1 MRNSISESR
10 EASGIEPTVARNEQ
24 FDNLNGVTT
33 RREAGKASPW
43 DPENQLDSRG
53 STSTRP
59 MTPKQ
64 KLVVVGNGMAG
75 ARVVEEILKRA
86 RDRFEI
92 VMFGAEPYGN
102 YNRILLSN
110 VLNGSQAATE
120 IFMNPLAWYAENG
133 VRLHAGVKA
142 TKIDRERKVVIG
154 VPLKKEAL
162 AYALDAAAADAAF
175 IEESYDHVIIATGSR
190 PFVPPMEGFGGPGTF
205 LFRTIDDCDKIA
217 EYAKTCKEAAVIGG
231 GLLGLEAARGLMTH
245 GVEVTVLE
253 AAPQLMIAQLDSE
266 AGQMLRDTIE
276 GMGIQVMCEKITTK
290 IVREDGRIKRLDFK
304 DGSTLDTDMVVV
316 SAGIRPIA
324 EIGSVSGLTVNKAI
338 VCDDQ
343 MRTSDRNI
351 FAVGECVE
359 HRGKIYG
366 LVDPIWEQAKVLADV
381 LTGFNPKAEYLGSKL
396 GTKLKVMG
404 VELASMGETKPSL
417 PDDEVVVYREP
428 SRGVYKKLIVRENQI
443 AGAILLGE
451 TDTAGVLMQMFLA
464 NSAVSSRR
472 ADLLFGSASGAP
484 VLSVFDLPDHA
495 QICNCNGV
503 SKGQIKEAIQIGK
516 CHSVSKVG
524 GCTKAGL
531 GCGSC
536 KSLVAQL
543 IEAYAGEVMDDPSE
557 HYYVP
562 GVPLEKSQLVAE
574 IKRRGLK
581 SVSAVFRELGGGKE
595 DPGSKVG
602 LASLL
607 KTLWPGEYE
616 DERDARFINDRV
628 HANIQKD
635 GTFSVVPRIY
645 GGVTSP
651 AELRRIAEV
660 AEKFNVPMV
669 KFTGGQ
675 RLDLLGVKKDDLP
688 KIWKD
693 LGIPSGH
700 AYTKAFRTCK
710 SCVGTDFC
718 RYGLGDSIKLA
729 QEIERRFQGIESPHK
744 MKLATAGCPRN
755 CSEAY
760 VKDISAVAI
769 EGGLWEVYI
778 GGAAGG
784 SVRKGDLLC
793 TVKTHDEVL
802 KFMGRF
808 MQYYREHGKYL
819 ERSYHFVERLG
830 IESIRKIVV
839 EDSEGSA
846 ARLDAEIQRAVD
858 AYKDPWKEAELPA
871 YPGQFSAPELAA
883 VLEVAENN
891 G

>member
-1 MRNSISESR
+1 MN
-10 EASGIEPTVARNEQ
+10 A
-24 FDNLNGVTT
+24 
-33 RREAGKASPW
+33 
-43 DPENQLDSRG
+43 
-53 STSTRP
+53 
-59 MTPKQ
+59 PKQ
-64 KLVVVGNGMAG
+64 KLVVIGNGMAG

-86 RDRFEI
+86 PGKFDI

-110 VLNGSQAATE
+110 VLNGSQQATD
-120 IFMNPLAWYAENG
+120 IFMNPLAWYRDNG
-133 VRLHAGVKA
+133 ITLHAGVKA
-142 TKIDRERKVVIG
+142 TLIDRQRKVVVG
-154 VPLKKEAL
+154 SPLKKNAL
-162 AYALDAAAADAAF
+162 AYAADAPAETAVT
-175 IEESYDHVIIATGSR
+175 EEPYDYIIIATGSR
-190 PFVPPMEGFGGPGTF
+190 PFVPPMEGFGGDGTF
-205 LFRTIDDCDKIA
+205 LFRTIDDCSRIA
-217 EYAKTCKEAAVIGG
+217 EYAKNCKEAAVIGG

-253 AAPQLMIAQLDSE
+253 AAPQLMIAQLDAE
-266 AGQMLRDTIE
+266 AGEMLRGTME
-276 GMGIQVMCEKITTK
+276 GMGVQVMCDKITTK

-304 DGSTLDTDMVVV
+304 DGSTLNTDMVVV
-316 SAGIRPIA
+316 SAGIRPIT
-324 EIGSVSGLTVNKAI
+324 EIATASGLAVNKGI

-343 MRTSDRNI
+343 MRTSDPAI

-366 LVDPIWEQAKVLADV
+366 LVDPIWDQAKTLADV
-381 LTGFNPKAEYLGSKL
+381 ITGKHAEYLGSKL

-404 VELASMGETKPSL
+404 VELASMGETKPSQ
-417 PDDEVVVYREP
+417 PYDEVVVYREP
-428 SRGVYKKLIVRENQI
+428 SRGVYKKLIIREGTI

-451 TDTAGVLMQMFLA
+451 TDTAGVLMQMFIGG
-464 NSAVSSRR
+464 SAVPERR
-472 ADLLFGSASGAP
+472 ADLLFGSSSGAP

-503 SKGQIKEAIQIGK
+503 SKGQIKEAITVGK
-516 CHSVSKVG
+516 CHSVSKIG
-524 GCTKAGL
+524 GCTKAGM

-536 KSLVAQL
+536 KSLIAQL
-543 IEAYAGEVMDDPSE
+543 IEAYGGDVAEDPSE

-562 GVPLEKSQLVAE
+562 GVPLEKAQLVAE
-574 IKRRGLK
+574 IKRRELK
-581 SVSAVFRELGGGKE
+581 SVSAVFRELAGGKE

-645 GGVTSP
+645 AGVTS
-651 AELRRIAEV
+651 ADELMRIAQAAV
-660 AEKFNVPMV
+660 KYNVPMV

-675 RLDLLGVKKDDLP
+675 RIDLLGVKKEDLP
-688 KIWKD
+688 GMWKD
-693 LGIPSGH
+693 LGMPSGH

-718 RYGLGDSIKLA
+718 RYGVGDSIALA
-729 QEIERRFQGIESPHK
+729 QKIERRFQGVESPHK

-760 VKDISAVAI
+760 VKDLGAVAI
-769 EGGLWEVYI
+769 EGGKWEIYI

-793 TVKTHDEVL
+793 TVDTHDEVL
-802 KFMGRF
+802 KYMGRF

-819 ERSYHFVERLG
+819 ERSYHFVERIG
-830 IESIRKIVV
+830 IEKIRALLVDDCDGIC
-839 EDSEGSA
+839 
-846 ARLDAEIQRAVD
+846 ARLDEEIQKAVD
-858 AYKDPWKEAELPA
+858 AYVDPWKEAHVPEHPA
-871 YPGQFSAPELAA
+871 QFSGPELAR

>member
-1 MRNSISESR
+1 MNSS
-10 EASGIEPTVARNEQ
+10 
-24 FDNLNGVTT
+24 
-33 RREAGKASPW
+33 
-43 DPENQLDSRG
+43 
-53 STSTRP
+53 
-59 MTPKQ
+59 KQ

-86 RDRFEI
+86 RDRFDI

-120 IFMNPLAWYAENG
+120 IFMNPLAWYRDNG
-133 VRLHAGVKA
+133 IKLHAGVRA
-142 TKIDRERKVVIG
+142 TRIDRQRKVVIG
-154 VPLKKEAL
+154 TPLKKEAL
-162 AYALDAAAADAAF
+162 AYAVDAAVAPDAQA
-175 IEESYDHVIIATGSR
+175 IEEPYDHVIIATGSR
-190 PFVPPMEGFGGPGTF
+190 PFVPPMEGFDGPGTF
-205 LFRTIDDCDKIA
+205 LFRTIDDCDQIA
-217 EYAKTCKEAAVIGG
+217 SYAKTCKEAAVIGG

-253 AAPQLMIAQLDSE
+253 AAPQLMMAQLDLES
-266 AGQMLRDTIE
+266 GQMLRDTIE

-290 IVREDGRIKRLDFK
+290 IVRDNGRIKRLDFK
-304 DGSTLDTDMVVV
+304 DGTTLDTDMVVV
-316 SAGIRPIA
+316 STGIRPIA
-324 EIGSVSGLTVNKAI
+324 EIATASGLTVNKGI
-338 VCDDQ
+338 VVNDQ
-343 MRTSDRNI
+343 MRTSDPAI
-351 FAVGECVE
+351 FSVGECVE
-359 HRGKIYG
+359 HRHKLYG

-381 LTGFNPKAEYLGSKL
+381 ITGFNPKAEYLGSKL

-404 VELASMGETKPSL
+404 VELASMGDTKPSL

-428 SRGVYKKLIVRENQI
+428 SRGVYKKLIVRENVI

-451 TDTAGVLMQMFLA
+451 IDTAGVLMQMFMA
-464 NSAVSSRR
+464 NAAVSSRR
-472 ADLLFGSASGAP
+472 ADLLFGSSTGAP

-503 SKGQIKEAIQIGK
+503 SKGAIKEAITIGK
-516 CHSVSKVG
+516 CHSVSKIG
-524 GCTKAGL
+524 ACTKAGL

-536 KSLVAQL
+536 KSMIAQL
-543 IEAYAGEVMDDPSE
+543 IEAYAGEVTDDPSE

-574 IKRRGLK
+574 IKKRALK
-581 SVSAVFRELGGGKE
+581 SVSAVFQALAGGRE

-607 KTLWPGEYE
+607 RTLWHGEYD

-635 GTFSVVPRIY
+635 GTYSVVPRIY
-645 GGVTSP
+645 GGVTS
-651 AELRRIAEV
+651 ADELKRIADV
-660 AEKFNVPMV
+660 AVKYNVPMV

-675 RLDLLGVKKDDLP
+675 RIDLLGIKKEDLP
-688 KIWKD
+688 GVWRD

-729 QEIERRFQGIESPHK
+729 QEIEHRFQGIESPHK

-769 EGGLWEVYI
+769 EGGLWEVYV

-784 SVRKGDLLC
+784 SVRKGDLLI

-802 KFMGRF
+802 KYMGRF

-830 IESIRKIVV
+830 IDVIRMIVV
-839 EDSEGSA
+839 EDGEGIA
-846 ARLDAEIQRAVD
+846 AHLDAEIQKAVD
-858 AYKDPWKEAELPA
+858 AYIDPWKEAELPA
-871 YPGQFSAPELAA
+871 FPGQFSPPELAQ

>member
-1 MRNSISESR
+1 
-10 EASGIEPTVARNEQ
+10 
-24 FDNLNGVTT
+24 
-33 RREAGKASPW
+33 
-43 DPENQLDSRG
+43 
-53 STSTRP
+53 
-59 MTPKQ
+59 MTPQKQ

-86 RDRFEI
+86 RDRFDI

-110 VLNGSQAATE
+110 VLNGSQPATE

-133 VRLHAGVKA
+133 IKLHAGVKA

-154 VPLKKEAL
+154 APLKKEAL
-162 AYALDAAAADAAF
+162 AYAVDAAAVPDAALV
-175 IEESYDHVIIATGSR
+175 EESYDHVIIATGSR

-205 LFRTIDDCDKIA
+205 LFRTIDDCDQIA

-245 GVEVTVLE
+245 GVEVTILE
-253 AAPQLMIAQLDSE
+253 AAPQLMIAQLDPE

-276 GMGIQVMCEKITTK
+276 DMGIQVMCEKITTK

-304 DGSTLDTDMVVV
+304 DGSTLATDMVVV

-324 EIGSVSGLTVNKAI
+324 EIASASGLTVNKAI

-417 PDDEVVVYREP
+417 PDDEVAVYREP
-428 SRGVYKKLIVRENQI
+428 SRGVYKKLIIRENKI

-451 TDTAGVLMQMFLA
+451 TDTAGVLMQMFMA
-464 NSAVSSRR
+464 NSAVSARR
-472 ADLLFGSASGAP
+472 ADLLFGSSTGAP

-536 KSLVAQL
+536 KGLVAQL
-543 IEAYAGEVMDDPSE
+543 IEAYAGEVVDDASE

-574 IKRRGLK
+574 IRRRGLK
-581 SVSAVFRELGGGKE
+581 SVSAVFRELAGGKE

-607 KTLWPGEYE
+607 KTLWLGEYD

-660 AEKFNVPMV
+660 AEKYNVPMV

-688 KIWKD
+688 KMWKD

-700 AYTKAFRTCK
+700 AYTKGFRTCK

-718 RYGLGDSIKLA
+718 RYGVGDSIALA
-729 QEIERRFQGIESPHK
+729 QKIERRFQGVESPHK

-760 VKDISAVAI
+760 VKDLGAVAI
-769 EGGLWEVYI
+769 EGGLWEIYI

-784 SVRKGDLLC
+784 TIRKGDLLC

-802 KFMGRF
+802 KLMGRF

-819 ERSYHFVERLG
+819 ERTYHFVERLG
-830 IESIRKIVV
+830 IEFIRKIIV
-839 EDSEGSA
+839 EDSEGIA
-846 ARLDAEIQRAVD
+846 ARLDAGIQQAVD
-858 AYKDPWKEAELPA
+858 AYKDPWLEAEVPA
-871 YPGQFSAPELAA
+871 HPAQFSAPELAH
-883 VLEVAENN
+883 VLAVAENN

>member
-1 MRNSISESR
+1 MNN
-10 EASGIEPTVARNEQ
+10 AKP
-24 FDNLNGVTT
+24 
-33 RREAGKASPW
+33 
-43 DPENQLDSRG
+43 
-53 STSTRP
+53 
-59 MTPKQ
+59 
-64 KLVVVGNGMAG
+64 KLVVIGNGMAG

-86 RDRFEI
+86 RGQFDI

-110 VLNGSQAATE
+110 VLNGSQQAAD
-120 IFMNPLAWYAENG
+120 IFMNPLAWYSENG
-133 VRLHAGVKA
+133 IKLHAGVKA
-142 TKIDRERKVVIG
+142 TRIDRERKVVIG
-154 VPLKKEAL
+154 TPLKKEAP
-162 AYALDAAAADAAF
+162 AYAVDAAAMPEAAV
-175 IEESYDHVIIATGSR
+175 IEETYDHVIIATGSR
-190 PFVPPMEGFGGPGTF
+190 PFVPPMEGFGGAGTF
-205 LFRTIDDCDKIA
+205 LFRTIDDCDQIA
-217 EYAKTCKEAAVIGG
+217 EYAKTCKKAAVIGG

-253 AAPQLMIAQLDSE
+253 AAPQLMIAQLDAE
-266 AGQMLRDTIE
+266 AGLMLRGTIE
-276 GMGIQVMCEKITTK
+276 GMGIAVMCEKITTK
-290 IVREDGRIKRLDFK
+290 IVRVDGRIARLDFK
-304 DGSTLDTDMVVV
+304 DGSTLATDMVVV

-324 EIGSVSGLTVNKAI
+324 EIAGASGLSVNKGI

-343 MRTSDRNI
+343 MRTSDRHI

-359 HRGKIYG
+359 HRGRIYG
-366 LVDPIWEQAKVLADV
+366 LVDPIWEQANVLADV
-381 LTGFNPKAEYLGSKL
+381 LTGLNPKAEYLGSKL

-417 PDDEVVVYREP
+417 PDDEVVIYREP
-428 SRGVYKKLIVRENQI
+428 SRGVYKKLIVRENKI

-451 TDTAGVLMQMFLA
+451 IDTAGVLMQMFMA
-464 NSAVSSRR
+464 DTVVSARR
-472 ADLLFGSASGAP
+472 ADLLFGTATGAP

-503 SKGQIKEAIQIGK
+503 SKGAIKEAIQIGK

-536 KSLVAQL
+536 KSLIAQL
-543 IEAYAGEVMDDPSE
+543 IEAYAGEVTEDPSE

-574 IKRRGLK
+574 IKRLGLK

-645 GGVTSP
+645 GGVTTP
-651 AELRRIAEV
+651 DELRRIADV
-660 AEKFNVPMV
+660 AVKYNVPMV

-688 KIWKD
+688 KMWKD

-700 AYTKAFRTCK
+700 AYTKGFRTCK

-718 RYGLGDSIKLA
+718 RYGVGDSIALA
-729 QEIERRFQGIESPHK
+729 QKIERRFQGVESPHK

-760 VKDISAVAI
+760 VKDLGAVAI
-769 EGGLWEVYI
+769 EGGLWEIYI

-802 KFMGRF
+802 TLMGRF

-819 ERSYHFVERLG
+819 ERTYHFVERFG
-830 IESIRKIVV
+830 IETLRKIIV
-839 EDSEGSA
+839 EDSEGIA
-846 ARLDAEIQRAVD
+846 ARLDAGIQQAVD

-871 YPGQFSAPELAA
+871 YPAQFSAPELAHA
-883 VLEVAENN
+883 LAVAENN

>member
-1 MRNSISESR
+1 MSKSE
-10 EASGIEPTVARNEQ
+10 N
-24 FDNLNGVTT
+24 
-33 RREAGKASPW
+33 
-43 DPENQLDSRG
+43 
-53 STSTRP
+53 
-59 MTPKQ
+59 PKQ
-64 KLVVVGNGMAG
+64 KLVVIGNGMAG

-86 RDRFEI
+86 RDQFEI

-110 VLNGSQAATE
+110 VLNGSQSATD
-120 IFMNPLAWYAENG
+120 IFMNPLAWYAENN
-133 VRLHAGVKA
+133 VRLHAGVRA
-142 TKIDRERKVVIG
+142 TQIDRQRKVVIG
-154 VPLKKEAL
+154 SALKKETL
-162 AYALDAAAADAAF
+162 AYAADATPEPDAEPV
-175 IEESYDHVIIATGSR
+175 EESYDHVIIATGSR
-190 PFVPPMEGFGGPGTF
+190 PFVPPMEGFGASGTF
-205 LFRTIDDCDKIA
+205 MFRTIDDCDQIA
-217 EYAKTCKEAAVIGG
+217 AYARTRKKAAVIGG

-245 GVEVTVLE
+245 GVEVTILE
-253 AAPQLMIAQLDSE
+253 AAPQLMIAQLDPE
-266 AGQMLRDTIE
+266 AGQMLRSTIE

-290 IVREDGRIKRLDFK
+290 IVRENGDITRLDFR
-304 DGSTLDTDMVVV
+304 DGTSLDTDMVVV
-316 SAGIRPIA
+316 SAGIRPIT
-324 EIGSVSGLTVNKAI
+324 EIATASDLTVNKGI

-351 FAVGECVE
+351 FSVGECVE
-359 HRGKIYG
+359 HRGKLYG
-366 LVDPIWEQAKVLADV
+366 LVDPIWDQAKTLADV
-381 LTGFNPKAEYLGSKL
+381 ITGFNTGAEYLGSKL

-404 VELASMGETKPSL
+404 VELASMGETKPAL
-417 PDDEVVVYREP
+417 PDDEVVIYREP
-428 SRGVYKKLIVRENQI
+428 SRGVYKKLIVRENQL

-451 TDTAGVLMQMFLA
+451 TDTAGILMQMFMGGT
-464 NSAVSSRR
+464 AVSSRR
-472 ADLLFGSASGAP
+472 ADLLFGSSSGAP

-503 SKGQIKEAIQIGK
+503 TKGAIKEAITVGK
-516 CHSVSKVG
+516 CTSVSKIA

-536 KSLVAQL
+536 KGLVAQL
-543 IEAYAGEVMDDPSE
+543 IEAYAGEVTDDPSE

-574 IKRRGLK
+574 IRQRELK
-581 SVSAVFRELGGGKE
+581 SVSAVFRELAGGQE

-607 KTLWPGEYE
+607 NTLWPGEYD

-660 AEKFNVPMV
+660 AEKYNVPMV

-688 KIWKD
+688 KMWQE

-700 AYTKAFRTCK
+700 AYTKGFRTCK

-718 RYGLGDSIKLA
+718 RYGVGDSIALA
-729 QEIERRFQGIESPHK
+729 QKIERRFQGVESPHK

-755 CSEAY
+755 CSEAL
-760 VKDISAVAI
+760 VKDIGAVAI
-769 EGGLWEVYI
+769 EGGKWEIYI

-784 SVRKGDLLC
+784 TIRKGDLLC
-793 TVKTHDEVL
+793 TVDSHDEVI
-802 KFMGRF
+802 KYTGRF

-819 ERSYHFVERLG
+819 ERTYHFLERLG
-830 IESIRKIVV
+830 IEHVRQIVI
-839 EDSEGSA
+839 EDSEGIA
-846 ARLDAEIQRAVD
+846 ARLDADIQKAVD

-871 YPGQFSAPELAA
+871 YPGQFAGPELAEA
-883 VLEVAENN
+883 LASAENN